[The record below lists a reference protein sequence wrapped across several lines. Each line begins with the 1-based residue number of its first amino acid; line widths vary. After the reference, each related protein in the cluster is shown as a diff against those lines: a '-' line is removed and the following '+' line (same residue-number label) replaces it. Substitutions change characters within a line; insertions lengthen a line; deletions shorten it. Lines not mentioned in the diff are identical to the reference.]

1 MLENALEVIGT
12 HPRLFAQH
20 CQREWLLKVLFNIE
34 ADALYQ
40 LHMCLAR
47 RCLIWLAA
55 ATGAKSGLLGLF
67 GQGEERDLL
76 ASWASRRAGRM
87 AIYPRRANG
96 IDKDAI
102 HMYIFLLYCLP
113 ALFFLQYHVFPLP
126 LCLLQ
131 TMMFV
136 FLDESIAEI
145 EVNNYPIIAL

>member
-1 MLENALEVIGT
+1 MLENALEMIGT

-20 CQREWLLKVLFNIE
+20 CEREWLLKVLLNIV

-40 LHMCLAR
+40 IHMCLAR
-47 RCLIWLAA
+47 RRLVGLTT

-67 GQGEERDLL
+67 GQWEERDLL
-76 ASWASRRAGRM
+76 ASWTSRRAGRM

-102 HMYIFLLYCLP
+102 HMYIFLLYRLP
-113 ALFFLQYHVFPLP
+113 TLFFLQYHVFPLP

-131 TMMFV
+131 TIMLM
-136 FLDESIAEI
+136 FLDESIA
-145 EVNNYPIIAL
+145 